1 MSGEFERIARYL
13 APLAADRPEAFG
25 LSDDAA
31 LLRPPSLGSYVTTLD
46 TMVEGV
52 HYLPDDPPE
61 LIARKLLRVNL
72 SDLAAMGAA
81 PYGYLLSLCLPG
93 ERDDA
98 WLAAFCEGLRRD
110 QEAFGIRLLGGDSV
124 STKGPP
130 VLSLCAIGEAEEDTL
145 FRRSGAQAGDLLF
158 VSGTVGDGVL
168 GLGARRR
175 EFLWLASD
183 ERDYLTKRY
192 QLPEPRLALATALRG
207 VATAAIDV
215 SDGLLAD
222 AGHLAETSGVAI
234 EISGPRVPLSNA
246 AQSILAEDPEL
257 FISLLGGGDDYEL
270 LFAAPLEARPAV
282 LAAAEASATPVTEIG
297 RVAAGEGVS
306 LLDRAGEA
314 VSVDR
319 EGWTHF

>member
-13 APLAADRPEAFG
+13 VPLAADRPEAFG

-31 LLRPPSLGSYVTTLD
+31 LLRPPSQGSYVTTLD

-81 PYGYLLSLCLPG
+81 PYGYLLSLCLPR
-93 ERDDA
+93 ERDDT
-98 WLAAFCEGLRRD
+98 WLAAFCEGLRAD

-124 STKGPP
+124 STTGPT
-130 VLSLCAIGEAEEDTL
+130 VLSLCAIGEGEEDKL
-145 FRRSGAQAGDLLF
+145 FRRSGAQAGNLLF
-158 VSGTVGDGVL
+158 VSGTIGDGIL

-175 EFLWLASD
+175 EFLWLASE
-183 ERDYLTKRY
+183 ERDYLARRY
-192 QLPEPRLALATALRG
+192 QLPEPRLALAAALRG
-207 VATAAIDV
+207 IATAAIDV

-222 AGHLAETSGVAI
+222 TGHLAKTSGVAI

-246 AQSILAEDPEL
+246 AESVLAEDPEL

-270 LFAAPLEARPAV
+270 LFAAPLEARSAV

-297 RVAAGEGVS
+297 RAAAGQGVS

-319 EGWTHF
+319 EGWAHF

>member
-25 LSDDAA
+25 LTDDAA

-81 PYGYLLSLCLPG
+81 PYGYLLSLCLPR

-98 WLAAFCEGLRRD
+98 WLAAFCEGLRAD

-124 STKGPP
+124 SAKGPT
-130 VLSLCAIGEAEEDTL
+130 VLSLCAIGEAEEDKL
-145 FRRSGAQAGDLLF
+145 LRRSGAQAGDLLF
-158 VSGTVGDGVL
+158 VSGSIGDGVL
-168 GLGARRR
+168 GLGVRRR
-175 EFLWLASD
+175 EFLWLASE
-183 ERDYLTKRY
+183 ERDYLAQRY

-207 VATAAIDV
+207 VATAALDV

-222 AGHLAETSGVAI
+222 AGHLAETSDVAI

-246 AQSILAEDPEL
+246 AESVLAEDPEL

-270 LFAAPLEARPAV
+270 LFTAPPEARPAV
-282 LAAAEASATPVTEIG
+282 LAAAEASATPVAEIG
-297 RVAAGEGVS
+297 SVATGEGVS
-306 LLDRAGEA
+306 LLNRAGEEIC
-314 VSVDR
+314 VDR
-319 EGWTHF
+319 KGWAHF